1 MSTLPVDVLEQLLAL
16 ARRLTSRRDLDS
28 VLKDLMD
35 GSLRL
40 IPGSDFAC
48 VFLYDVEE
56 NLLYPVGGVG
66 FEMRYMQ
73 HVHLKPGESLTGQAF
88 LKKEPLLLPTPEDVR
103 RAQQNLLPHNDRWVR
118 LAVGRP
124 TNPLRSSLA
133 VPLCVG
139 DRTVGVLVIDN
150 YDTDRNFTEID
161 LRIAVALADHAAIA
175 VANAQDYQL
184 ANALSRELKQ
194 TLTVQHRLLGSI
206 LAPSSSFQ
214 DILHTLGG
222 VIHRPVAVWDGDKNM
237 VSQSGAMS
245 EGPKVFPIRTGA
257 SLLGYL
263 GVGGRPLSRA
273 ETSAVEQAVPLVA
286 LEFMKRAAV
295 EREQNRV
302 RADLLYRLL
311 DNDRAALQDA
321 EHCFGLGGQEWQAV
335 VIGRESTRAMADL
348 VQILGPDRT
357 FSAAVEEARVWVIRQ
372 ADKPRVSQWLAAHG
386 GAVAVW
392 GHPSLGIEPLAEQLR
407 GVLSLW
413 RLIERDP
420 LFDRVE
426 SVAFDLREFPELALL
441 HAVPVPARHH
451 FVARL
456 LGPVESDP
464 QSLETLKAW
473 VFANRS
479 FRRAAALLHTHP
491 NTVRYRISRIA
502 ELLDRNLDDDHIVG
516 LLWLA
521 LLWHEPLDAA
531 PALDAKTNI

>member
-35 GSLRL
+35 GSLQL

-56 NLLYPVGGVG
+56 NLLFPVGGVG

-73 HVHLKPGESLTGQAF
+73 HVQLKPGESLTGQAF
-88 LKKEPLLLPTPEDVR
+88 LKKEPLLLPTPGDVQ
-103 RAQQNLLPHNDRWVR
+103 RAQQNLRPHNDRWVR

-150 YDTDRNFTEID
+150 YDTDRNFTDVD
-161 LRIAVALADHAAIA
+161 LRIAAALADHAAIA

-206 LAPSSSFQ
+206 LAPSSSFK

-222 VIHRPVAVWDGDKNM
+222 VIHRPLAVRDFDKN
-237 VSQSGAMS
+237 VVAQSGVMS
-245 EGPKVFPIRTGA
+245 ESPKVFPIRTGA

-263 GVGGRPLSRA
+263 NVGGRPLSRT
-273 ETSAVEQAVPLVA
+273 EINAVEQAIPMVA

-311 DNDRAALQDA
+311 DNDHAALQDA
-321 EHCFGLGGQEWQAV
+321 EHCFGLAAHAWQAV
-335 VIGRESTRAMADL
+335 VIGRESTHASRDL
-348 VQILGPDRT
+348 MQMLGSDHT
-357 FSAAVEEARVWVIRQ
+357 FSAAVDQARVWVVRQ
-372 ADKPRVSQWLAAHG
+372 ADKPRVSHWLAEHREAL
-386 GAVAVW
+386 AVW
-392 GHPSLGIEPLAEQLR
+392 GNPSMGTESLAEQLR
-407 GVLSLW
+407 GVISLW

-420 LFDRVE
+420 LFHRVE
-426 SVAFDLREFPELALL
+426 STALDLGEFPELVLV
-441 HAVPVPARHH
+441 HAVPASARNH

-456 LGPVESDP
+456 LGALESDP

-479 FRRAAALLHTHP
+479 FRRAAGLLHTHP

-502 ELLDRNLDDDHIVG
+502 EVLDRNLDDDHTVG

-521 LLWHEPLDAA
+521 LLWHEPPDAVQQLDAN
-531 PALDAKTNI
+531 TNI